1 MRSRA
6 PGRRQA
12 APCGAPAAARV
23 RVGPSAARPRRAGQR
38 ERAAP
43 HLSSYAAACAAQ
55 AGPPAAGG
63 RARPQPADRPSSAH
77 PCPAQHQA
85 RLQGAAPGRAL
96 HRRCASA
103 RPAARAADLRECTHS
118 VADLCAAGLLPAV
131 KCAAGLSP
139 AVKSDASCGFMPCE
153 SHGRARSCTM
163 TASKTSPHA
172 PRYSSSVAP
181 CVTVAVSL
189 QWPKPYTTI
198 GTERHASAT
207 TAQPQHGRP
216 SAGGRTVSSVGA
228 RRRRASATAAASR
241 HADAQAASSSAVKST
256 IVHGSDGL
264 ARPGRAALLAAL
276 HLVIKLVRWRP

>member
-103 RPAARAADLRECTHS
+103 RPAARAADLRERTHS
-118 VADLCAAGLLPAV
+118 VADLCAACLLPAV

-216 SAGGRTVSSVGA
+216 SAGGAQCRRWARGAGAPPQPPPQAGTRT
-228 RRRRASATAAASR
+228 RRQPAAARSR
-241 HADAQAASSSAVKST
+241 APLSTARTGWLGQEERLSLLHCIWSSSS
-256 IVHGSDGL
+256 
-264 ARPGRAALLAAL
+264 
-276 HLVIKLVRWRP
+276 